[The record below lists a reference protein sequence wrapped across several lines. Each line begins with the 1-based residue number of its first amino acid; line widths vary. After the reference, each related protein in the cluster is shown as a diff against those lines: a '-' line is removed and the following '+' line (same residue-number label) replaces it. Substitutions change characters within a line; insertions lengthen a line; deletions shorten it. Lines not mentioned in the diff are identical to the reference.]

1 MIDVERNLGCE
12 IHSVHIAVVLV
23 AGGYDGYMYQVVVEI
38 CGWIVRKR
46 CRVLWRHS
54 VLEWLRMWMH
64 RVMYIH
70 WIEPVC
76 RRRHVC

>member
-12 IHSVHIAVVLV
+12 LHSVHIAVVLV
-23 AGGYDGYMYQVVVEI
+23 AGGYDGYMYQVVVENV
-38 CGWIVRKR
+38 WLDSTKR

-54 VLEWLRMWMH
+54 VLEWLRMWIH
-64 RVMYIH
+64 LAIYIH